1 MTLRQWLLILLLSAI
16 WGASF
21 LFLRIA
27 VPQAGVLLT
36 TAARLGF
43 ASLLLGLVAWYFG
56 HLRGWPLK
64 RKMAI
69 LALVNSAIPFGLFS
83 FAAQHLP
90 AGYLAVLNAS
100 TPTQGLLIGVLLY
113 KAPHH
118 WKMWGGVVL
127 GFAGVA
133 FLTSMGPVEMG
144 PMQWLG
150 VMAGLGAAFC
160 YAVTAYWTVNW
171 FNDMP
176 SEKLAFQNQFMAFLW
191 LVPGLIA
198 MPVPEIKDVG
208 TIWMALLAAGIL
220 CTGVAYLLYFRILQ
234 EVGPIPS
241 SSVGFL
247 IPCFAMLWS
256 FLFLNESIN
265 VAHLVG
271 LGCIILAVKWIQPVK
286 KVIDLANH

>member
-1 MTLRQWLLILLLSAI
+1 MTFRQWFLIFLLAAI

-27 VPQAGVLLT
+27 VPQAGVMLT

-43 ASLLLGLVAWYFG
+43 ASILLGLVAWYLG
-56 HLRGWPLK
+56 HLRGWPM
-64 RKMAI
+64 RGKMAV

-100 TPTQGLLIGVLLY
+100 APTQGLLLGVLFY
-113 KAPHH
+113 KIPHH

-127 GFAGVA
+127 GFTGVG
-133 FLTSMGPVEMG
+133 FLTSMGPVEMV
-144 PMQWLG
+144 PMQWLA
-150 VMAGLGAAFC
+150 VAAGLAAAFC
-160 YAVTAYWTVNW
+160 YALTAYWTVNW
-171 FNDMP
+171 FGDMP

-191 LVPGLIA
+191 LVPALVA
-198 MPVPEIKDVG
+198 MPAPEIEDIG
-208 TIWMALLAAGIL
+208 TIWMALGVAGVL

-234 EVGPIPS
+234 EVGPVPS
-241 SSVGFL
+241 SSVSFL
-247 IPCFAMLWS
+247 IPGFAMLWS
-256 FLFLNESIN
+256 FLFLGETIG
-265 VAHLVG
+265 VAHMIG
-271 LGCIILAVKWIQPVK
+271 LACIILAVKWIQPVR